1 PKDIYDYDK
10 RITHISF
17 ICNHDPTAA
26 EQGAYSTGADEI
38 VLYLDPKRM
47 ANKFDPQNVSLCSL
61 SIFHSSELCGVPE
74 RPLNSLVQVVNQVA
88 IYSCVDGYELIG
100 PKRIPCLGNG
110 QWAREF
116 PVCRLKHG
124 HCPQVVDK
132 FGIFSTY
139 HNRAPDGSIMYG
151 TIVTARCA
159 TTLYGITGRPLLVS
173 SRTRICQSDGS
184 WSGTQPFCI
193 DSDKYKP
200 KSTVNSY
207 GMSSKALVIVIM
219 VGITAVI
226 VLLIIA
232 LVVCCHVSQQCY
244 QCYVFCRDGLLRRNK
259 SSNDSAIV
267 RPESQVDIN
276 EINATLEQLAS
287 FKPYNNTSGD
297 HNQNNNN

>member
-1 PKDIYDYDK
+1 IYDYDK

-116 PVCRLKHG
+116 PVCRLKHS

-173 SRTRICQSDGS
+173 S
-184 WSGTQPFCI
+184 
-193 DSDKYKP
+193 
-200 KSTVNSY
+200 
-207 GMSSKALVIVIM
+207 
-219 VGITAVI
+219 
-226 VLLIIA
+226 
-232 LVVCCHVSQQCY
+232 
-244 QCYVFCRDGLLRRNK
+244 
-259 SSNDSAIV
+259 
-267 RPESQVDIN
+267 
-276 EINATLEQLAS
+276 
-287 FKPYNNTSGD
+287 
-297 HNQNNNN
+297 